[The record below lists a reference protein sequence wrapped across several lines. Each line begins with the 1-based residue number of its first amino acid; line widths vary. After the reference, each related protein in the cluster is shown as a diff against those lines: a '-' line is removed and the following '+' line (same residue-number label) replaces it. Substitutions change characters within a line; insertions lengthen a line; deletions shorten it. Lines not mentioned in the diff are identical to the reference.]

1 MGCRFDSTCA
11 HASGFVWGQGR
22 GSWLGMLS
30 PYVIMNS
37 EVIICVVVR
46 VVAVIGWGI
55 LISNKQ
61 GSNGQNLGF
70 VDGGFYASSAGG
82 LISF

>member
-1 MGCRFDSTCA
+1 MHTRVALFG
-11 HASGFVWGQGR
+11 GR
-22 GSWLGMLS
+22 GGAVGLECCHHFDMG
-30 PYVIMNS
+30 NS

-46 VVAVIGWGI
+46 VVAGIGWGI